1 MSNPFFNV
9 RTQREKPKQLENVS
23 NTNVRGHVDTTFKY
37 WTILYITFKY
47 WAILYIT
54 FKVGITNAT
63 SYSNIWRNMQIATIL
78 NPLFFTT
85 STYLLSNF

>member
-23 NTNVRGHVDTTFKY
+23 NTNVRGHVDT
-37 WTILYITFKY
+37 TFKY

>member
-37 WTILYITFKY
+37 W
-47 WAILYIT
+47 AILYIT

-63 SYSNIWRNMQIATIL
+63 SYSNIWRNIQIATIL

>member
-23 NTNVRGHVDTTFKY
+23 NTNVRGHIDT
-37 WTILYITFKY
+37 TFKY

>member
-1 MSNPFFNV
+1 MSNLFFNV

-23 NTNVRGHVDTTFKY
+23 NTNVRGHVDT
-37 WTILYITFKY
+37 TFKY

>member
-9 RTQREKPKQLENVS
+9 RTQRGKPKQLENVS
-23 NTNVRGHVDTTFKY
+23 NTNVRGHVDT
-37 WTILYITFKY
+37 TFKY

>member
-9 RTQREKPKQLENVS
+9 RTQREKTKQLENVS
-23 NTNVRGHVDTTFKY
+23 NTNVRGHVDT
-37 WTILYITFKY
+37 TFKY

>member
-23 NTNVRGHVDTTFKY
+23 HTNVRGHVDT
-37 WTILYITFKY
+37 TFKY